1 MDNFRIPPSPT
12 WFTPAAC
19 TPDNGILYI
28 AGNHTSIAYVPAF
41 DSDAANDGDAPN
53 IQIIQTH
60 NQFVFAFH
68 VFFSFF
74 FGLVWFGFI
83 FFH

>member
-12 WFTPAAC
+12 WYTPAAC

-28 AGNHTSIAYVPAF
+28 AGNHTSIAYIPAF
-41 DSDAANDGDAPN
+41 DSDAVNDGDAEN

-60 NQFVFAFH
+60 NQYVFHFMFWFRFL
-68 VFFSFF
+68 FFS
-74 FGLVWFGFI
+74 
-83 FFH
+83 

>member
-12 WFTPAAC
+12 WYTPAAC

-28 AGNHTSIAYVPAF
+28 AGNHTSIAYIPAF
-41 DSDAANDGDAPN
+41 DSDTVNDGNPEN

-60 NQFVFAFH
+60 NQFVFDLIFWL
-68 VFFSFF
+68 FF
-74 FGLVWFGFI
+74 FLLKFRLVP
-83 FFH
+83 FH